1 MEGNLEQQGSLTCSW
16 HSSPHY
22 LCEAP
27 FRVLPEL
34 RVLNW
39 MQIQRKNL
47 GGGAGGIR
55 RFGAASREATLP
67 YKRSLVHRIC
77 KKLMYLGWGKRGGS
91 DGVNKCGRESSPRG
105 LHPLAR
111 ELPWTFLPS
120 RPSCCPAAYH
130 HSLGTDAPRSAP
142 AWTGYRAQLE
152 SF

>member
-47 GGGAGGIR
+47 GGGAGGISSEWR
-55 RFGAASREATLP
+55 GQSLEGVGQGPQSVTRLSPGVRGPEERPRQHRSSRQEPGPQSVRL
-67 YKRSLVHRIC
+67 
-77 KKLMYLGWGKRGGS
+77 
-91 DGVNKCGRESSPRG
+91 
-105 LHPLAR
+105 
-111 ELPWTFLPS
+111 
-120 RPSCCPAAYH
+120 
-130 HSLGTDAPRSAP
+130 
-142 AWTGYRAQLE
+142 
-152 SF
+152 